1 MNTILERAKVVGTL
15 ERKVLR
21 KCYLPN
27 RQSSWDED
35 ISEDEAY
42 SVCEDLCSVGLL
54 GRRDSEKSTFF
65 WVTAKGKKLLL
76 SDKPAIFN
84 WREFPYG

>member
-1 MNTILERAKVVGTL
+1 MSTALERAKVVGTL

-27 RQSSWDED
+27 RHSLWDED
-35 ISEDEAY
+35 ISEEVEY
-42 SVCEDLCSVGLL
+42 QVCEDLCNAGLL

-65 WVTAKGKKLLL
+65 WVTVKGKELLL
-76 SDKPAIFN
+76 ADKPAMFN
-84 WREFPYG
+84 WQEYPDG